1 MMSQATVAEASAKI
15 LLDTKAVMI
24 NIADPFIY
32 TSGKRGPVYVDC
44 RRLISFPEARSQL
57 MDFMAQSMKEAN
69 VDYVAGGE
77 TAGIPYA
84 AFISE
89 RLNKPM
95 LYIRKKPKGF
105 GRMSQIEGFM
115 EEGSQKIGLV
125 EDVQNFGVSVK
136 VFVDAIRA
144 AGATIEHLFVIFQ
157 HGHESSQQ
165 SMRDMGITL
174 HALTSWKDVL
184 KVAKAE
190 GYFDAD
196 TAASVEEYL
205 QNPDLWASSRGFLP
219 VVKEQ
224 QA

>member
-1 MMSQATVAEASAKI
+1 MNKEQIAAHAAKI
-15 LLDTKAVMI
+15 LLETQAVMV
-24 NIADPFIY
+24 NIEDPFTY

-44 RRLISFPEARSQL
+44 RRLISFPEARTAL
-57 MDFMAQSMKEAN
+57 MDFGAQILKDLD

-84 AFISE
+84 AFIAE

-105 GRMSQIEGFM
+105 GRMSQIEGYM
-115 EEGSQKIGLV
+115 EEGNPHVALV

-136 VFVDAIRA
+136 VFVDALRA
-144 AGATIEHLFVIFQ
+144 AGAKIEHLFVIFQ

-165 SMRDMGITL
+165 NMRDMGITL
-174 HALTSWKDVL
+174 HALTSWKDIL
-184 KVAKAE
+184 KVAKE
-190 GYFDAD
+190 EKCFEDS
-196 TAASVEEYL
+196 TAASVEAYL
-205 QNPDLWASSRGFLP
+205 QNPDRWAQERGLAP

-224 QA
+224 A

>member
-1 MMSQATVAEASAKI
+1 MTQAETAEKAAKI
-15 LLDTKAVMI
+15 LLETKAVMV
-24 NIADPFIY
+24 NIDDPFTY

-44 RRLISFPEARSQL
+44 RRLISFPEARGAL
-57 MDFMAQSMKEAN
+57 MDFGADILAGLE

-84 AFISE
+84 AFIAE

-115 EEGSQKIGLV
+115 EEGAPHVALI

-136 VFVDAIRA
+136 VFVDALRA
-144 AGATIEHLFVIFQ
+144 AGARIEHLFVIFQ

-165 SMRDMGITL
+165 NMRDMGITL
-174 HALTSWKDVL
+174 HALASWQDIL

-190 GYFDAD
+190 NYFDAQ
-196 TAASVEEYL
+196 TAQSVEDYL
-205 QNPDLWASSRGFLP
+205 ADPDGWAASRGFDAP
-219 VVKEQ
+219 RKEQ
-224 QA
+224 A

>member
-1 MMSQATVAEASAKI
+1 MSQNIAEAAAKI
-15 LLDTKAVMI
+15 LLDTKSVLV
-24 NIADPFIY
+24 NIDDPFIY

-44 RRLISFPEARSQL
+44 RRLISFPDARSQL
-57 MDFMAQSMKEAN
+57 MDFMAQGMKGLN

-84 AFISE
+84 AFVSE

-105 GRMSQIEGFM
+105 GRMSQIEGYM
-115 EEGSQKIGLV
+115 EEGSQHVALV

-136 VFVDAIRA
+136 VFVDAVRA
-144 AGATIEHLFVIFQ
+144 AGARVEHLFVIFQ
-157 HGHESSQQ
+157 HGHASSQQ
-165 SMRDMGITL
+165 NMRDIGIDL
-174 HALTSWKDVL
+174 HALTSWKDIL
-184 KVAKAE
+184 KVAKSE
-190 GYFDAD
+190 GYFDES

-205 QNPDLWASSRGFLP
+205 QNPDKWAADRGFTP
-219 VVKEQ
+219 VVKEN

>member
-1 MMSQATVAEASAKI
+1 MSPDIAAAAAKI
-15 LLDTKAVMI
+15 LLDTKAVHV
-24 NIADPFIY
+24 NIQDPFTY

-57 MDFMAQSMKEAN
+57 MDFIAAQMKTLDI
-69 VDYVAGGE
+69 DYVAGGE

-84 AFISE
+84 AFIAE

-105 GRMSQIEGFM
+105 GKMSQIEGFID
-115 EEGSQKIGLV
+115 EGRQNIGLV

-144 AGATIEHLFVIFQ
+144 AGATVEHLFVIFQ

-165 SMRDMGITL
+165 NMRDMGLTL
-174 HALTSWKDVL
+174 HALASWRDVL
-184 KVAKAE
+184 RVARQD
-190 GYFDAD
+190 GYFDAA
-196 TAASVEEYL
+196 TADSVEEYL
-205 QNPDLWASSRGFLP
+205 QNPDKWAADRGFHP
-219 VVKEQ
+219 IVKE
-224 QA
+224 A

>member
-1 MMSQATVAEASAKI
+1 MTQDVAAAAARI
-15 LLDTKAVMI
+15 LLDTKAVNV
-24 NIADPFIY
+24 NIAEPFTY
-32 TSGKRGPVYVDC
+32 TSGKRGPVYMDC
-44 RRLISFPEARSQL
+44 RRLISFPAARSQL
-57 MDFMAQSMKEAN
+57 MDFGADIFKTLN
-69 VDYVAGGE
+69 VDYIAGGE

-105 GRMSQIEGFM
+105 GKMSQIEGFID
-115 EEGSQKIGLV
+115 EKGGQHVGLV

-136 VFVDAIRA
+136 VFVDAVRA
-144 AGATIEHLFVIFQ
+144 AGATVEHLFVIFQ

-165 SMRDMGITL
+165 NMRDMGITL

-184 KVAKAE
+184 RVGRAD
-190 GYFDAD
+190 GYFDDA

-205 QNPDLWASSRGFLP
+205 QNPDKWAADRGFAP
-219 VVKEQ
+219 VVKE
-224 QA
+224 A

>member
-1 MMSQATVAEASAKI
+1 MKDQIGLAAAKLLLEA
-15 LLDTKAVMI
+15 KAVSI
-24 NIADPFIY
+24 NADQPFTY

-44 RRLISFPEARSQL
+44 RRLISFPETRGKL
-57 MDFMAQSMKEAN
+57 MDFAAGILKDLN

-84 AFISE
+84 AFIAE

-115 EEGSQKIGLV
+115 EEGVQHVALV

-136 VFVDAIRA
+136 VFVDALRE
-144 AGATIEHLFVIFQ
+144 AGAKIEHLVVIFEY
-157 HGHESSQQ
+157 GH
-165 SMRDMGITL
+165 
-174 HALTSWKDVL
+174 
-184 KVAKAE
+184 
-190 GYFDAD
+190 
-196 TAASVEEYL
+196 
-205 QNPDLWASSRGFLP
+205 ASSRQGMKDMGVALHSLTDWTYVLQVAAAEKYIDEKTVTSVKEFLKDPDGWALERGYELP
-219 VVKEQ
+219 VK

>member
-1 MMSQATVAEASAKI
+1 MKDTIGIAAAKL
-15 LLDTKAVMI
+15 LLDIKAITI
-24 NIADPFIY
+24 NTEEPFTY

-44 RRLISFPEARSQL
+44 RRPISFPEVRGKL
-57 MDFMAQSMKEAN
+57 MDFAADILKPLG

-105 GRMSQIEGFM
+105 GRMSQIEGHM
-115 EEGSQKIGLV
+115 EEGNPHVALV

-136 VFVDAIRA
+136 VFVDALRA
-144 AGATIEHLFVIFQ
+144 ANAKVEHLVVIFEY
-157 HGHESSQQ
+157 GHESSRQN
-165 SMRDMGITL
+165 MKDMGLQL
-174 HALTSWKDVL
+174 HSLTSWNYIL
-184 KVAKAE
+184 KVAREDK
-190 GYFDAD
+190 YFDED
-196 TAASVEEYL
+196 TIASVESFL
-205 QNPDLWASSRGFLP
+205 KNPDAWAEERGYAVP
-219 VVKEQ
+219 VK

>member
-1 MMSQATVAEASAKI
+1 MTQDVAAAAARI
-15 LLDTKAVMI
+15 LLDTKAVNV
-24 NIADPFIY
+24 NITEPFTY
-32 TSGKRGPVYVDC
+32 TSGKRGPVYMDC

-57 MDFMAQSMKEAN
+57 MDFGAEIFKTLN
-69 VDYVAGGE
+69 VDYIAGGE

-105 GRMSQIEGFM
+105 GKMSQIEGFID
-115 EEGSQKIGLV
+115 ENGGQHIGLV

-136 VFVDAIRA
+136 VFVDAVRA
-144 AGATIEHLFVIFQ
+144 AGATVEHLFVIFQ

-165 SMRDMGITL
+165 NMRDMGITL

-184 KVAKAE
+184 RVGRE
-190 GYFDAD
+190 DGYFDDA
-196 TAASVEEYL
+196 TAASVEAYL
-205 QNPDLWASSRGFLP
+205 QNPDKWAADRGFAP
-219 VVKEQ
+219 VVKE
-224 QA
+224 A

>member
-1 MMSQATVAEASAKI
+1 MTPEQIAAASARI
-15 LLDTKAVMI
+15 LLETKAVMI
-24 NIADPFIY
+24 NIEDPFTY

-44 RRLISFPEARSQL
+44 RRLISFPEARSSL
-57 MDFMAQSMKEAN
+57 MDFGAQILKGLN

-115 EEGSQKIGLV
+115 EGDNPHVALV

-136 VFVDAIRA
+136 VFVDALRA
-144 AGATIEHLFVIFQ
+144 ANARIEHLFVIFQ

-165 SMRDMGITL
+165 NMRDMGITL
-174 HALTSWKDVL
+174 HALTSWKDIL
-184 KVAKAE
+184 KVAKE
-190 GYFDAD
+190 EKYFDAS

-205 QNPDLWASSRGFLP
+205 NNPDEWTKQRGFTSIL
-219 VVKEQ
+219 KEQ
-224 QA
+224 A

>member
-1 MMSQATVAEASAKI
+1 MTQDIAAAAARI
-15 LLDTKAVMI
+15 LLETKAVMV
-24 NIADPFIY
+24 NIDEPFTY

-57 MDFMAQSMKEAN
+57 MDFGAQILKKLD

-84 AFISE
+84 AFIAE

-115 EEGSQKIGLV
+115 EGENPHVALI

-136 VFVDAIRA
+136 VFVDALRV
-144 AGATIEHLFVIFQ
+144 AGARIEHLFVIF
-157 HGHESSQQ
+157 HYGHESSQQ
-165 SMRDMGITL
+165 NMRDMGIHL
-174 HALTSWKDVL
+174 HALTSWKDIL
-184 KVAKAE
+184 RVARAE
-190 GYFDAD
+190 KYFDEE
-196 TAASVEEYL
+196 TASSVEEFL
-205 QNPDLWASSRGFLP
+205 ANADQWAADRGFAP
-219 VVKEQ
+219 VLKEQ
-224 QA
+224 A

>member
-1 MMSQATVAEASAKI
+1 MTQANIAEASAKI
-15 LLDTKAVMI
+15 LLETKAVMI
-24 NIADPFIY
+24 NIEDPFIY

-44 RRLISFPEARSQL
+44 RRLISFPKARSQL
-57 MDFMAQSMKEAN
+57 MDFMAQNMKETN

-115 EEGSQKIGLV
+115 EEGNQKVGLV

-136 VFVDAIRA
+136 VFVDAIRN
-144 AGATIEHLFVIFQ
+144 AGATVEHLFVIFQ

-165 SMRDMGITL
+165 NMRDMGINL

-190 GYFDAD
+190 GYFDAA

-205 QNPDLWASSRGFLP
+205 QNPDKWAADRGFTP
-219 VVKEQ
+219 VVKEN

>member
-1 MMSQATVAEASAKI
+1 MTQDVAAAAARI
-15 LLDTKAVMI
+15 LLDTKAVNV
-24 NIADPFIY
+24 NITEPFTY
-32 TSGKRGPVYVDC
+32 TSGKRGPVYMDC

-57 MDFMAQSMKEAN
+57 MDFGAEIFKTLN
-69 VDYVAGGE
+69 VDYIAGGE

-105 GRMSQIEGFM
+105 GKMSQIEGFID
-115 EEGSQKIGLV
+115 ENGGQHIGLV

-136 VFVDAIRA
+136 VFVDAVRA
-144 AGATIEHLFVIFQ
+144 AGATVEHLFVIFQ

-165 SMRDMGITL
+165 NMRDMGITL

-184 KVAKAE
+184 RVGRE
-190 GYFDAD
+190 DGYFDDA

-205 QNPDLWASSRGFLP
+205 QNPDKWAADRGFAP
-219 VVKEQ
+219 VVKE
-224 QA
+224 A